1 MELSPG
7 EGETV
12 LKMIS
17 EEDDGGGIIFDL
29 ADYDDEGEATN
40 LSIMM
45 ANIEE
50 EETEKEKGKE
60 AEKEEQKHPFE
71 GVIEVEGGYSKSKYN
86 VKEALNRLLEAAKKA
101 RESPDVKEIESAV
114 ELVQEVED
122 QCPKV
127 VMMTAAEAGDLA
139 EIKKVL
145 SDTLRELSKED
156 AQEIR
161 HMISNKRRVEVN
173 REHWNQPLF
182 REMVKNAI
190 EIFQEENSILG
201 IGQIRIKKKKNEDKH
216 GLVS

>member
-1 MELSPG
+1 MR
-7 EGETV
+7 
-12 LKMIS
+12 
-17 EEDDGGGIIFDL
+17 
-29 ADYDDEGEATN
+29 
-40 LSIMM
+40 
-45 ANIEE
+45 
-50 EETEKEKGKE
+50 
-60 AEKEEQKHPFE
+60 Q
-71 GVIEVEGGYSKSKYN
+71 
-86 VKEALNRLLEAAKKA
+86 
-101 RESPDVKEIESAV
+101 
-114 ELVQEVED
+114 LVQEVED
-122 QCPKV
+122 QCSKV

-216 GLVS
+216 GLVSKKHLIEERGAGL